1 MAEQDLVLLD
11 HNTQDT
17 GRAVKPVAATA
28 VRSRLDWLD
37 RILYQ
42 KNLQDRKHKISVR
55 KLDGVPGIASSF
67 IRMKVA
73 SGSVL
78 E

>member
-42 KNLQDRKHKISVR
+42 KNLQDRKRKISVR
-55 KLDGVPGIASSF
+55 KLDRVPEGVPLCVE
-67 IRMKVA
+67 K
-73 SGSVL
+73 
-78 E
+78 

>member
-55 KLDGVPGIASSF
+55 KLDGVPELLPNVICTNFSPGNDS
-67 IRMKVA
+67 
-73 SGSVL
+73 
-78 E
+78 